1 MKYKVYELKDNEFCY
16 YGFTTMELS
25 KRFNLHRNNKNCRKN
40 HNSTS
45 SKLDLDV
52 ATIEQLYEYDT
63 KLEARTMETHLI
75 RNQVCVNKN
84 VSILTPEE
92 NKQYHH
98 DWYIANSGEI
108 LKTMAE
114 IVTCPKC
121 DIKMRR
127 GSYVRH
133 AKTACGKPPR
143 KPAESHWECPD
154 CSKVLR
160 NDSKYHHRRICVNA
174 ASTSTSDSVE
184 CPTQQD

>member
-52 ATIEQLYEYDT
+52 ATIEQLYEY
-63 KLEARTMETHLI
+63 
-75 RNQVCVNKN
+75 
-84 VSILTPEE
+84 
-92 NKQYHH
+92 